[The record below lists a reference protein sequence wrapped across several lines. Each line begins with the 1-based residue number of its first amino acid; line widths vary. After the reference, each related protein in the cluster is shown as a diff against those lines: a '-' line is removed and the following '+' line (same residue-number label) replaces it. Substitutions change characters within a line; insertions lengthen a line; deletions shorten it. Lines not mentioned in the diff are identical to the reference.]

1 MRQEGL
7 LAAKR
12 TSFPCPALS
21 NTFKCWLHKRGMAK
35 ALPGI
40 ITELSVSTDYEGAIS
55 AHASLTRWRVRDG
68 KLVLNMK
75 TPAGLLQ
82 RTWLQ
87 SFKPMRMGREHY
99 RLYRTGEEFDD
110 ATWKDFRARSRELRG
125 AVLALADAIAQ
136 AVLVDKA
143 ARATECDLWPALA
156 FFNLNAFVLI
166 GEWLV
171 GGNGAVQAAIII
183 KWTPSRTTR
192 RVRGPAPDVT
202 ILSAPPEWSACH
214 HAHGA
219 APNAERVAQ
228 MVSSVFYNG
237 ELQTSR
243 ATADQ
248 TRELVRQI
256 NLLNRRTLSRSGQ
269 MLFLVKD
276 SIDHHD
282 AQQLSRL
289 AHRSV
294 AAALVIRLLSQ
305 QVAESTILVTP

>member
-1 MRQEGL
+1 MDKQAIEDSASSSSGKRRFQDITSLEQESEYAESAWETDGDDEEL
-7 LAAKR
+7 FVEPEDDQDPSS
-12 TSFPCPALS
+12 T
-21 NTFKCWLHKRGMAK
+21 TT
-35 ALPGI
+35 GI
-40 ITELSVSTDYEGAIS
+40 IDNAENTAFQTCLENILRRIVNS
-55 AHASLTRWRVRDG
+55 
-68 KLVLNMK
+68 
-75 TPAGLLQ
+75 
-82 RTWLQ
+82 
-87 SFKPMRMGREHY
+87 MGREHY

-294 AAALVIRLLSQ
+294 AAALVIRLPSQ
-305 QVAESTILVTP
+305 QVAEPTILVTP

>member
-1 MRQEGL
+1 MLEIL
-7 LAAKR
+7 LPHAKIN
-12 TSFPCPALS
+12 SG
-21 NTFKCWLHKRGMAK
+21 HQK
-35 ALPGI
+35 AVGTL
-40 ITELSVSTDYEGAIS
+40 L
-55 AHASLTRWRVRDG
+55 HASVG
-68 KLVLNMK
+68 
-75 TPAGLLQ
+75 
-82 RTWLQ
+82 
-87 SFKPMRMGREHY
+87 SEHY
-99 RLYRTGEEFDD
+99 RLYRAAEEFDD
-110 ATWKDFRARSRELRG
+110 ATWKDFRAGSWELRC
-125 AVLALADAIAQ
+125 AVLASADAIVCTLHAARETAIRGNVQ
-136 AVLVDKA
+136 ARAILVDKA
-143 ARATECDLWPALA
+143 ARATEQYEFPHGPFAGIRKSPNVAVDVE
-156 FFNLNAFVLI
+156 NAMVPRIVVESGWSESLDELRENA

-171 GGNGAVQAAIII
+171 RGNGAGQAAIII

-192 RVRGPAPDVT
+192 RVREPAPDVT

-243 ATADQ
+243 DTADL
-248 TRELVRQI
+248 TRELARQI
-256 NLLNRRTLSRSGQ
+256 NLYNRRTLSRSGQ

-305 QVAESTILVTP
+305 QVAEPTILVTP